1 MKLKAKLI
9 ILSDKLD
16 RLGLLKDADVIDF
29 LLKRSSEE
37 NDLAKVLEEDLES
50 EEQAS
55 WAG

>member
-55 WAG
+55 